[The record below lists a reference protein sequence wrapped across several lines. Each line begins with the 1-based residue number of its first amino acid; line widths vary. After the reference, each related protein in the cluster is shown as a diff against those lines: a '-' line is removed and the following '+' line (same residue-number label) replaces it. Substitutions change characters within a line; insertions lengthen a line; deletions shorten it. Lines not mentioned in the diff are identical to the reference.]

1 MIDAFGRDLR
11 YLRISITDR
20 CNFRCQYCIP
30 EDGIEAISH
39 EDLLSFEE
47 ISELVAHFVK
57 LGVTKIRLTGG
68 EPLVRKDVVELIRMI
83 SSHTEVNDI
92 ALTTNG
98 TRLKEMAQ
106 DLKDAGLNRVNI
118 SLDSLKDDRFKW
130 ITRGGDLNDA
140 VEGIEEAKRVGLGI
154 KINCVINKGINDDE
168 IVDFMNLTISE
179 GFDVRFI
186 ELMPIG
192 ETADYAKKYFYSNQL
207 ILKNHAD
214 LKAVQASDTSSPASY
229 YQYKNG
235 KGRVGLISPL
245 SCNFCANCN
254 RMRLTSDG
262 KLKPCLHSDIEID
275 LKEALRNGEDVDQ
288 LIMHGVDVK
297 PEKHLLDEHKYIVR
311 TMNKI
316 GG

>member
-20 CNFRCQYCIP
+20 CNFRCQYCMP

-83 SSHTEVNDI
+83 SSHSEVNDI

-98 TRLKEMAQ
+98 TRLKEMAE

-118 SLDSLKDDRFKW
+118 SLDSLKADRFKW
-130 ITRGGDLNDA
+130 ITRGGDLYD
-140 VEGIEEAKRVGLGI
+140 VIEGIEAAKKVGLGI

-168 IVDFMNLTISE
+168 IDDFINLTNSE

-207 ILKNHAD
+207 ILKNHPD
-214 LKAVQASDTSSPASY
+214 LKAVQAADTSSPASY

-275 LKEALRNGEDVDQ
+275 LKEALRNGEDVNQ

>member
-20 CNFRCQYCIP
+20 CNFRCQYCMP
-30 EDGIEAISH
+30 EDGIESISH

-47 ISELVAHFVK
+47 ISTLVSHFVK

-68 EPLVRKDVVELIRMI
+68 EPLVRKDVVSLIKMI
-83 SSHTEVNDI
+83 SSHKEVNDI
-92 ALTTNG
+92 ALTTNAAL
-98 TRLKEMAQ
+98 LKDMAK

-118 SLDSLKDDRFKW
+118 SLDSLKADRFSW
-130 ITRGGDLNDA
+130 ITRGGKLEN
-140 VEGIEEAKRVGLGI
+140 VYKGIEEAKKVGLGI

-168 IVDFMNLTISE
+168 IDDFIQLTIDE

-192 ETADYAKKYFYSNQL
+192 ETAEYAKKYFYSNQL
-207 ILKNHAD
+207 ILKNHPN
-214 LKAVQASDTSSPASY
+214 LKAVKAEDMSSPASY
-229 YQYKNG
+229 YQCKDA

-262 KLKPCLHSDIEID
+262 KLRPCLHSDIEID
-275 LKEALRNGEDVDQ
+275 LKEALRKGDDIDELIQTVVD
-288 LIMHGVDVK
+288 IK
-297 PEKHLLDEHKYIVR
+297 PEKHLLEEHKYIVR